1 MTIFSALK
9 FVGIGAVLLLVV
21 GALVGSVFYTHGHTH
36 HLTVPHHLS
45 QVESQGPGKTLEVTR
60 MTPGLKVHKNNIIF

>member
-36 HLTVPHHLS
+36 HLTVPHHVG
-45 QVESQGPGKTLEVTR
+45 QVESPGPGMTLEVTR